1 MHPEAT
7 TRPQVEMRSY
17 RFLWVNMMLT
27 REPTWL
33 VCPDRKER
41 EIDAWEPAADLGEVR
56 AVAGGSPA
64 KSTTA
69 PRHSMTNPPHRQR
82 FRS

>member
-56 AVAGGSPA
+56 AVAGVSPA
-64 KSTTA
+64 K
-69 PRHSMTNPPHRQR
+69 
-82 FRS
+82 